1 MNEHDNKWSEYGETR
16 LLSRNRLTFL
26 HHRLMNEYFL
36 DLARDLDVDSR
47 VLDVGCG
54 EGLYL
59 ELLRDL
65 GFRNISGIDP
75 SDAMVSKALEK
86 NLPVE
91 KKYLQ
96 DVTEKEIYD
105 VVMMMDVLEH
115 LDDPGAAL
123 QKVNEI
129 LKKGGLLLMSTP
141 VCDSLKLRLR
151 RALYKETRLQQAK
164 RWDETHVRGFTKKSV
179 EEMLKERSFRV
190 MKMQRISNSLPGI
203 DVFRKQSKFINF
215 LQSVTFFGLFGDLLI
230 VTAKKE

>member
-1 MNEHDNKWSEYGETR
+1 MSEHDNKWSEYGETR
-16 LLSRNRLTFL
+16 LLSRNKLTFL

-36 DLARDLDVDSR
+36 DLVRDLDVDSR

-59 ELLRDL
+59 ELLRGL

-86 NLPVE
+86 NLSVE

-105 VVMMMDVLEH
+105 VVVMIDILEH

-123 QKVNEI
+123 QKVN
-129 LKKGGLLLMSTP
+129 
-141 VCDSLKLRLR
+141 
-151 RALYKETRLQQAK
+151 
-164 RWDETHVRGFTKKSV
+164 
-179 EEMLKERSFRV
+179 
-190 MKMQRISNSLPGI
+190 
-203 DVFRKQSKFINF
+203 
-215 LQSVTFFGLFGDLLI
+215 
-230 VTAKKE
+230 

>member
-1 MNEHDNKWSEYGETR
+1 MSEHDNKWSEYGETR
-16 LLSRNRLTFL
+16 LLSRNKLTFL

-36 DLARDLDVDSR
+36 DLVRDLDVDSR

-59 ELLRDL
+59 ELLRGL

-86 NLPVE
+86 NLSVE

-96 DVTEKEIYD
+96 DVKEKEIYD
-105 VVMMMDVLEH
+105 VVVMIDILEH

-129 LKKGGLLLMSTP
+129 LKKGGLLLMNMP

-151 RALYKETRLQQAK
+151 RTLYKETRLQQAK
-164 RWDETHVRGFTKKSV
+164 RWDETHVWGFTKKSV

-190 MKMQRISNSLPGI
+190 VKMQRISNSLPGI
-203 DVFRKQSKFINF
+203 DMFKKQSKFINF
-215 LQSVTFFGLFGDLLI
+215 LQSVTFFGLFGDLLT